1 MKRSQKII
9 IQSDLQKKIVFLVGP
24 RQVGKTW
31 LAKDIAKSY
40 ENAQYLNYDRKED
53 RDIIHLE
60 SWLEKTNLLILDELH
75 KMDGWKNYLKGIYDT
90 KPEHLQILVT
100 GSARLDV
107 SRYIG
112 DSLLG
117 RFYLHR
123 LLPFSPREFSEIQHE
138 FTLSKLIER
147 SGFPEPYLSEAERD
161 VLRWRNNYIDGLVRF
176 DVLEYENIQEI
187 RYFKL
192 ILDMLRERV
201 GSPISYNAIAEEM
214 KKSPNT
220 VKRYIQIMENLYII
234 FQITPFSKMIS
245 RSILKQPKIY
255 FYDTGMVKGD
265 TGKKLENLVALSLQK
280 YMYELIDQQG
290 EDVRVHYLRTKDGK
304 EVDFAFSRNGLL
316 ECMIEVKYNDAHI
329 DKNVLYFSEKYS
341 LPATQVVMN
350 LKRERKINDLVDVR
364 KAKEYLSNL
373 NI

>member
-1 MKRSQKII
+1 M
-9 IQSDLQKKIVFLVGP
+9 
-24 RQVGKTW
+24 
-31 LAKDIAKSY
+31 
-40 ENAQYLNYDRKED
+40 
-53 RDIIHLE
+53 
-60 SWLEKTNLLILDELH
+60 
-75 KMDGWKNYLKGIYDT
+75 
-90 KPEHLQILVT
+90 
-100 GSARLDV
+100 
-107 SRYIG
+107 
-112 DSLLG
+112 
-117 RFYLHR
+117 
-123 LLPFSPREFSEIQHE
+123 
-138 FTLSKLIER
+138 
-147 SGFPEPYLSEAERD
+147 
-161 VLRWRNNYIDGLVRF
+161 RF

-280 YMYELIDQQG
+280 YMYESIDQQG

-316 ECMIEVKYNDAHI
+316 ERMIEVKYKDAHI

>member
-1 MKRSQKII
+1 MERSQKKI

-31 LAKDIAKSY
+31 LAKDIAQSNK
-40 ENAQYLNYDRKED
+40 NALYLNYDSKED
-53 RDIIHLE
+53 RDIIHSE
-60 SWLEKTNLLILDELH
+60 SWLETTDLLILDELH

-90 KPEHLQILVT
+90 RPNNLQILVT
-100 GSARLDV
+100 GSARLDI
-107 SRYIG
+107 SRYVG

-123 LLPFSPREFSEIQHE
+123 LLPFSPQEFAEIKHEFS
-138 FTLSKLIER
+138 LLDLIER
-147 SGFPEPYLSEAERD
+147 SGFPEPYLSKNEQD
-161 VLRWRNNYIDGLVRF
+161 VRRWRNNYIDGLVRF

-201 GSPISYNAIAEEM
+201 GSPISFNAIAEEM

-220 VKRYIQIMENLYII
+220 VKRYIQIMEDLYII
-234 FQITPFSKMIS
+234 FKITPFSKMIS

-265 TGKKLENLVALSLQK
+265 MGKKFENLVAISLQK
-280 YMYELIDQQG
+280 YMYELIDQKG
-290 EDVRVHYLRTKDGK
+290 EHVRIHYLRTKDGR
-304 EVDFAFSRNGLL
+304 EIDFAFLHNGELDR
-316 ECMIEVKYNDAHI
+316 MIEVKYNDAHI

-341 LPATQVVMN
+341 LPATQIVMN
-350 LKRERKINDLVDVR
+350 LKRERKINNLVDLR
-364 KAKEYLSNL
+364 EAKEYLSNL
-373 NI
+373 HL